1 MLKNANYGFI
11 QPVISSIIFKLLNKA
26 NSSQK
31 TQHLFEINEPNTL
44 PNTLLC
50 YSQNFQKKIYR
61 FCQFEIS
68 LPQASRTELMLMQ
81 EKYFKALKGMLIA
94 ALKHIT
100 LS

>member
-11 QPVISSIIFKLLNKA
+11 RPVITSIIFKLLNKA

-50 YSQNFQKKIYR
+50 YSQNFQKKFID
-61 FCQFEIS
+61 FAS
-68 LPQASRTELMLMQ
+68 LKSLYHRRAEQNLC
-81 EKYFKALKGMLIA
+81 
-94 ALKHIT
+94 
-100 LS
+100 